1 MQRTEKTKVLI
12 VEDHRLSRKFFRE
25 TLYAYGYDTLTAEDS
40 EQALGLAREYRPD
53 LILMDIQLP
62 TGPGLE
68 TTRHLKRDAT
78 LRSIPVVAVS
88 AHAMC
93 GDRTRILES
102 GCDGYLSKPV
112 SIHTLVETVEDFVQ
126 PPGQ

>member
-25 TLYAYGYDTLTAEDS
+25 TLYAYGYDTLAVEDG
-40 EQALGLAREYRPD
+40 EQALGLARRYRPD
-53 LILMDIQLP
+53 LILMDIKLP

-68 TTRHLKRDAT
+68 ATRHIKNDES

-93 GDRTRILES
+93 GDRTQILQS

-112 SIHTLVETVEDFVQ
+112 SIHTLVETVEDFIEPAQ
-126 PPGQ
+126 